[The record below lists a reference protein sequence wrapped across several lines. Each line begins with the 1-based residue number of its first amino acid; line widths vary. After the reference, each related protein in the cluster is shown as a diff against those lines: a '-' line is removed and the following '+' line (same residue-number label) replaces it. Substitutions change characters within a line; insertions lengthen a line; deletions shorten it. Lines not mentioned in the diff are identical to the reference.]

1 MAAFQLP
8 YLANQAAHCT
18 GSSGDDKGVARVGF
32 ADLEKAKVGGVAR
45 HAQGTQCEAW
55 GEGSRVRSHHRH
67 PGHLCR
73 VCDTTLH
80 PTGIDHDSASH
91 GKVRI
96 SGLLDNSQ

>member
-32 ADLEKAKVGGVAR
+32 ADLKKAKVGGVAR
-45 HAQGTQCEAW
+45 HAQGTQGEAW

-67 PGHLCR
+67 PGHLC
-73 VCDTTLH
+73 
-80 PTGIDHDSASH
+80 
-91 GKVRI
+91 
-96 SGLLDNSQ
+96 